1 MLILAY
7 CCPCVVYGM
16 VRSTFTG
23 KPDNCVQDA
32 AIFYLSALCC
42 LAPALGAINRYEM
55 REKYNIVGL
64 HQSETAGAKKYF
76 EGKTSNELLG
86 KKDGHGLISVL
97 PPVVGISLICRIWLP
112 GIVAVFVLFA
122 KRRGKLMS

>member
-1 MLILAY
+1 
-7 CCPCVVYGM
+7 M

-32 AIFYLSALCC
+32 AIFYVSAMCC

-55 REKYNIVGL
+55 REKYNIIGL

-76 EGKTSNELLG
+76 DGKTNNELLG
-86 KKDGHGLISVL
+86 KKDGHGFISVRFSIESFADG
-97 PPVVGISLICRIWLP
+97 VGFDYLVLLWCLCALP
-112 GIVAVFVLFA
+112 GEE
-122 KRRGKLMS
+122 GDG